1 MNLVRDRAWIE
12 AHLPHKGGMNLLDT
26 IASWD
31 ATSIH
36 AIARTHRDAKHPLRR
51 GGELPI
57 VCGIEYGA
65 QAAAAHGALSSTN
78 PSPVGFLASVRGVR
92 FHASRLDDVKGDLEI
107 HATQQ
112 GAGAGGVVYAFTVS
126 AEGRVLVEG
135 RVAVAFAK

>member
-1 MNLVRDRAWIE
+1 VNLVRDRAWIE

-31 ATSIH
+31 ATSIR
-36 AIARTHRDAKHPLRR
+36 AIARSHRDANHPLRR
-51 GGELPI
+51 DGELPI

-65 QAAAAHGALSSTN
+65 QAAAAHGALSSAHA
-78 PSPVGFLASVRGVR
+78 SPVGFLASVRGVR
-92 FHASRLDDVKGDLEI
+92 FHASRLDDVTGDLDI

-126 AEGRVLVEG
+126 SGGRILVEG

>member
-31 ATSIH
+31 ATSIR
-36 AIARTHRDAKHPLRR
+36 AIARSHREASHPLRR

-65 QAAAAHGALSSTN
+65 QAAAAHGALSSAHA
-78 PSPVGFLASVRGVR
+78 SPVGFLASVRGVR
-92 FHASRLDDVKGDLEI
+92 FHADRLDDVRGDLEI

-126 AEGRVLVEG
+126 SDGRLLVEG